1 MFEKSLSTARE
12 RGPFPESQSAACFPS
27 FRAGVSEDSPPSRP
41 QALNILSYGAAL
53 GQNFEHVLAKRIDHI
68 CSRAVNK
75 EMIARKHSHFESAG
89 CLFLPGSQAF
99 NRHIFI
105 FHSTIS
111 VDRTA

>member
-1 MFEKSLSTARE
+1 MFEKSLPTARK

-41 QALNILSYGAAL
+41 QALNSLSYSAVL
-53 GQNFEHVLAKRIDHI
+53 RQNFAHVLAKRIDHI

-75 EMIARKHSHFESAG
+75 EMIARKHSHFESSG
-89 CLFLPGSQAF
+89 CLLLPGPQTF
-99 NRHIFI
+99 NGHISI
-105 FHSTIS
+105 FQSAIN